1 MKTPRK
7 QLKKNK
13 KKRMSGEQRRSQ
25 IVMVAA
31 SLFSKNGFRGTTTR
45 EIAQKAGI
53 SEAVIFKHFRRKRE
67 LYKAIIDA
75 RCSDESGQSRLM
87 SALKGKEGLALFKTL
102 AVCLMNENIE
112 DPSFLR
118 LLTYS
123 ALERHKLSDIFIRS
137 KGLELIH
144 FIEGR
149 IRELSAKGAIRK
161 VDPEAA
167 ARAFMGMV
175 LHYCLSQGVYGLGK
189 YYKKPN
195 SYVAGVFVDIFF
207 NGIKR
212 R

>member
-1 MKTPRK
+1 MKIPRK
-7 QLKKNK
+7 QLKK
-13 KKRMSGEQRRSQ
+13 KRMSGAERRSQ
-25 IVMVAA
+25 IVMVAT

-45 EIAQKAGI
+45 EIAKKAGI
-53 SEAVIFKHFRRKRE
+53 SEAVIFKHFSRKRE

-102 AVCLMNENIE
+102 ALYLMNENIE

-137 KGLELIH
+137 KGLELIQ

-161 VDPEAA
+161 VDPKAA